1 MRLDNYQALWLLW
14 LLPLFAGLYI
24 YSFQRKRQALR
35 RFAAAAPLARI
46 NQHASLTRQT
56 LKAALLIIAAAAIII
71 ALTAPGWNPHT
82 EKIQR
87 KGRDIV
93 VLLDVSR
100 SMLAED
106 LKPNRLAQSKLA
118 VGDLLDVLD
127 GDRIAIVTFA
137 GSAVV
142 KCPLTQDYS
151 FAKLVLA
158 DIGTESV
165 GQGGTLIGDAIR
177 KVTTDVFDSQDRDF
191 KDVILI
197 TDGEDHGSFPVEAA
211 QSAATQGIRIFAI
224 GLGNQT
230 EGTRIPI
237 TDPDGQRT
245 FLKHDGKEVWSKLD
259 SATLNQIA
267 QATPGGGYLGV
278 ATGAFNLNEVYDRA
292 IVTAGKKQLESTT
305 VQKYDEKYQIFCALA
320 LALVVA
326 EALISERK
334 KNNT

>member
-14 LLPLFAGLYI
+14 LLPVLAGFYV
-24 YSFQRKRQALR
+24 YSFHRKRQALR

-46 NQHASLTRQT
+46 NQNVSLPRQS
-56 LKAALLIIAAAAIII
+56 LKAALLIIAAAAVII
-71 ALTAPGWNPHT
+71 ALTGPGWNPHT

-177 KVTTDVFDSQDRDF
+177 KVTTDVFDRQERDF

-197 TDGEDHGSFPVEAA
+197 TDGEDHGSFPIEAA
-211 QSAATQGIRIFAI
+211 QQAGAEGIRIFVI
-224 GLGNQT
+224 GLGNQN

-237 TDPDGQRT
+237 TDPQGQRT
-245 FLKHDGKEVWSKLD
+245 FLKYDGKEVWSKLD
-259 SATLNQIA
+259 ADTLDQIA
-267 QATPGGGYLGV
+267 RATPGGGYLGV

-292 IVTAGKKQLESTT
+292 IVTAGKKQLASTT
-305 VQKYDEKYQIFCALA
+305 VQKYDEKFQIFCALA
-320 LALVVA
+320 LALIVA

-334 KNNT
+334 KNT